1 MESKDL
7 GIYDI
12 AIMGLGVAG
21 SNLGALLKP
30 NLKVIGI
37 DKKDLRGDCF
47 DEGFHKPCGGLLSQG
62 GQRLW
67 QSKGLPSLTHFWSIR
82 RFLPLIPLILAILT
96 PHIYIKAM

>member
-62 GQRLW
+62 GQKALAKQGLTLSG
-67 QSKGLPSLTHFWSIR
+67 QSADFCH
-82 RFLPLIPLILAILT
+82 
-96 PHIYIKAM
+96 